1 MTVNDYLKEL
11 ASELV
16 IDDKEKEGIDKSIN
30 AIKERLYWF
39 FGSEVTDKIVFGSY
53 TRGTILPRKA
63 DEDSDID
70 LMVVFG
76 YNSNG
81 YQPQTYL
88 NRLKLFAEKYYSTSI
103 VRQSRPSIVLELNH
117 IKFELTP
124 ATIPYGY
131 ATGTYKIPS
140 SPTDWIYT
148 SPNDFND
155 TLIECNKENN
165 YKIKPIIRLIK
176 RWNVTKN
183 YRQTASFQIE
193 KLIANEMKYS
203 YFSCSSYVDYLK
215 RAFKEIRD
223 DKNDYYVDIAL
234 RRIDNALEYEADGNA
249 SKAYTEICKV
259 CPDID

>member
-1 MTVNDYLKEL
+1 MTVNGYLMEL

-16 IDDKEKEGIDKSIN
+16 IDDKEKEGIDKSIDT
-30 AIKERLYWF
+30 IKERLYWF

-88 NRLKLFAEKYYSTSI
+88 NKLKSFAEKYYSTSI

-124 ATIPYGY
+124 AIIPYGY
-131 ATGTYKIPS
+131 APGTYKIPS
-140 SPTDWIYT
+140 SPTEWIYT
-148 SPNDFND
+148 SPNDFNN

-165 YKIKPIIRLIK
+165 YKIKPVVRLIK

-183 YRQTASFQIE
+183 YAHTASFQIE
-193 KLIANEMKYS
+193 KLIANGMKYS
-203 YFSCSSYVDYLK
+203 HYSCSSYIDYLK
-215 RAFKEIRD
+215 RAFEEIRD
-223 DKNDYYVDIAL
+223 NENYYYVDVAL
-234 RRIDNALEYEADGNA
+234 QRIDNALEYEADGKA
-249 SKAYTEICKV
+249 VKAYIEIDKV